1 MNQKILKI
9 LQINGFIDGF
19 FFFNN
24 QKILVILNI
33 HQKVMQYNVFLDLK
47 ILQNINLMV
56 AVGINLLGITIY
68 YFYNTPR
75 FINNKQLLLA
85 DTAGIPLVGIYNYKI
100 IYQIMWCKG

>member
-1 MNQKILKI
+1 MKSLNNLISSLQQNISQRNPTALVYSSKMNQKILKI

-56 AVGINLLGITIY
+56 AVGINLLGHH
-68 YFYNTPR
+68 N
-75 FINNKQLLLA
+75 LLFLQHA
-85 DTAGIPLVGIYNYKI
+85 KVY
-100 IYQIMWCKG
+100 